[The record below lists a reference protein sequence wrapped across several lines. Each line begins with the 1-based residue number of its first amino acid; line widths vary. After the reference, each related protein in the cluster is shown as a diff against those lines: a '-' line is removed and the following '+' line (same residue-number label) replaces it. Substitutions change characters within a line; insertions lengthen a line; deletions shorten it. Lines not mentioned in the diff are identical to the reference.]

1 MSENTTNN
9 TSISIETSRPDRQL
23 SMNNKNNQNLE
34 LVQIGIEND
43 INTDKE
49 NGDSEINQ
57 YIFLFLTSSL

>member
-9 TSISIETSRPDRQL
+9 TSTSIETSRPDRQL

-43 INTDKE
+43 INTDTE

-57 YIFLFLTSSL
+57 YIFLFLISSL